1 MNIKIMKKQ
10 ISLAIFV
17 FCIYG
22 MFGLENPLIP
32 VKLDSPRDTI
42 KSYMLAMNDYK
53 AGVKTGQ
60 KDKRDRINDAIR
72 CLNLDNIP
80 FVLRK
85 EKGGEAA
92 ILLKEVIDRVI
103 VIDVNLVPDDIGDRN
118 NPLQKWRLK
127 DTEITIS
134 RVKKGEREGD
144 YLFSVDT
151 VSRAPEFFEKV
162 KHLPYLKKS
171 GGGALYK
178 EPWVESKL
186 PHWALEKT
194 ILLLNWQWLGILIS
208 IFSGLVIKRLI
219 EIQIHLLK
227 KFTQKTKFDWDD
239 KIIYAFD
246 RPAGL
251 IGASGFWIISIF
263 ILKFEGTPQLILMN
277 FVQVIF
283 SISLIWLI
291 YNSVDVLTEY
301 LMHLSSK
308 TGSKLD
314 DQLVPLIQR
323 ALKMF
328 VVVFGV
334 LVSCQNLGFNVMS
347 VLAGLGLGGLAFALA
362 AKDTCANFFGSIMI
376 LLDRPFNI
384 GDWVII
390 GKTEGSVEEIGF
402 RSTRIRTFYD
412 SLITVPNSILAN
424 ADIDNMGQRNYRRI
438 KAFFGLTYDTP
449 PEKMEAFLEG
459 VKNIV
464 EANPYTR
471 KDYYHVVF
479 NGYGN
484 FSLDVMLYCFL
495 KVPDWAAELVQR
507 QNIYLEIL
515 RLAEKIGVDFAF
527 PTQTLQ
533 IESFPGHESL
543 RAPHRVDISELSDAA
558 LKFGPSGLHSKPG
571 GLGIFTPPNQSV
583 RIENGSSND
592 GE

>member
-1 MNIKIMKKQ
+1 MEAHLLKKRLT
-10 ISLAIFV
+10 LAILIICGHGV
-17 FCIYG
+17 FAS
-22 MFGLENPLIP
+22 ENPLIP
-32 VKLDSPRDTI
+32 VKLDSPRDTM
-42 KSYMLAMNDYK
+42 KSFMSAMGDYK
-53 AGVKTGQ
+53 TGVEQGKT
-60 KDKRDRINDAIR
+60 DKRDRIDDAIR
-72 CLNLDNIP
+72 CLNLKDIP

-85 EKGGEAA
+85 EKGAEAA
-92 ILLKEVIDRVI
+92 VLLKEVIDRII
-103 VIDVNLVPDDIGDRN
+103 VIDLNLIPEEVGDLK
-118 NPLQKWRLK
+118 NPLLRWRLK

-134 RVKKGEREGD
+134 RVKEGEREGD
-144 YLFSVDT
+144 YLFSADT
-151 VSRAPEFFEKV
+151 VYRAREYFEKV
-162 KHLPYLKKS
+162 KHIPHLEKS

-178 EPWVESKL
+178 EPWTASTL
-186 PHWALEKT
+186 PDWALRKS
-194 ILLLNWQWLGILIS
+194 ILLPNWQWLGMLIS
-208 IFSGLVIKRLI
+208 IFLGLLIKKLI
-219 EIQIHLLK
+219 EIQVHLLK
-227 KFTQKTKFDWDD
+227 KFTSRTKFEWDD

-263 ILKFEGTPQLILMN
+263 VLKFEGTAQMILMN

-283 SISLIWLI
+283 SISVIWLA
-291 YNSVDVLTEY
+291 YNSVNVLTEY
-301 LMHLSSK
+301 LMHLTSK
-308 TGSKLD
+308 TESKLD
-314 DQLVPLIQR
+314 DQLVPLIQK
-323 ALKMF
+323 ALKVF
-328 VVVFGV
+328 VIVFGV

-362 AKDTCANFFGSIMI
+362 AKDACANFFGSIMI

-390 GKTEGSVEEIGF
+390 GETEGSVEEIGF

-424 ADIDNMGQRNYRRI
+424 ANIDNMGQRNYRRI

-464 EANPYTR
+464 KANPYTR

-479 NGYGN
+479 TAYGN

-495 KVPDWAAELVQR
+495 KVPDWSAELVQR

-527 PTQTLQ
+527 PTQTLHM
-533 IESFPGHESL
+533 ESFPGQESL
-543 RAPHRVDISELSDAA
+543 RIPHQIDVSKLSDTASR
-558 LKFGPSGLHSKPG
+558 FGPSGLYSKPG
-571 GLGIFTPPNQSV
+571 GQGLFTPPNEIADVSK
-583 RIENGSSND
+583 GAADD